1 MDSIR
6 KKIHIGPRTLKT
18 VVAVIL
24 SMVAVDALGATTSK
38 LIFAMLGAMA
48 AVQPTFQDSVESCVT
63 QIVGVISGALIGV
76 LLRLLNLP
84 PLIATGIGL
93 MITIAFYNAFLIQY
107 SPGLP
112 CFIVVMVCTTPD
124 VNPIYYATGR
134 IWDTA
139 IGLGIGMVIN
149 TLILPYDNSRQ
160 IRATAESLDKEVLA
174 FLEEL
179 FDGDEILPDSDA
191 ISRRIHTMEKQLTL
205 YSRQKLIL
213 HLRRQKALLER
224 FRLWETMAKQLV
236 AQMEVLCRMGRPGIL
251 NDENRENLSQ
261 TGANIR
267 DSRVSDTET
276 PEDIVTNYHVSR
288 ILALREQLL
297 NELKQ

>member
-1 MDSIR
+1 MNLSC
-6 KKIHIGPRTLKT
+6 KKIHIGPRTIKT
-18 VVAVIL
+18 VIAVIL

-48 AVQPTFQDSVESCVT
+48 AVQPTFQDSVDSCVT

-93 MITIAFYNAFLIQY
+93 MITIAFYNAFLIHY

-139 IGLGIGMVIN
+139 IGLGIGMFIN

-160 IRATAESLDKEVLA
+160 IRSTAESLDTEVLFWKNCLTEMTFYPTPMPSA
-174 FLEEL
+174 AA
-179 FDGDEILPDSDA
+179 LP
-191 ISRRIHTMEKQLTL
+191 
-205 YSRQKLIL
+205 
-213 HLRRQKALLER
+213 
-224 FRLWETMAKQLV
+224 LWKH
-236 AQMEVLCRMGRPGIL
+236 
-251 NDENRENLSQ
+251 S
-261 TGANIR
+261 
-267 DSRVSDTET
+267 
-276 PEDIVTNYHVSR
+276 
-288 ILALREQLL
+288 
-297 NELKQ
+297 